1 MTSETTKSDDL
12 SALGR
17 APFDDVLREFE
28 SQMAQSNRA
37 FLLGAGCSR
46 CANLP
51 IMSELTEKVLAYDSL
66 SVTTKKVLQ
75 YLRTKYD
82 GSHGTTIE
90 DYMSDIVDVLAVA
103 ERRRDCG
110 AANEKIAFDGEEYS
124 ADDLAKSLHE
134 IKDVMVSFLKPENVD
149 IATHR
154 EFVKTVC
161 SLRAGKRVADDV
173 VDYFVLNYDT
183 LVEDALG
190 LECFPYVDGFSGGAI
205 GWWDAGAYEKMGVV
219 ARVFKLHGSV
229 DWRLLGKNWLPRRMR
244 DEGILGSIKDEV
256 KERAMIWPAATK
268 YRETQRDPYA
278 QLLELMRRSFC
289 PREPQEVVL
298 TICGYRFADIHIN
311 AEIDRALRESNRR
324 LNLLIFTE
332 DNEPVRW
339 VKSWFEDK
347 EVNEQ
352 VRIHA
357 KRGFFHAGKVNKSSE
372 DLPWWKFENIVRL
385 LGGER

>member
-1 MTSETTKSDDL
+1 MKIS
-12 SALGR
+12 
-17 APFDDVLREFE
+17 FD
-28 SQMAQSNRA
+28 A
-37 FLLGAGCSR
+37 
-46 CANLP
+46 
-51 IMSELTEKVLAYDSL
+51 
-66 SVTTKKVLQ
+66 
-75 YLRTKYD
+75 
-82 GSHGTTIE
+82 
-90 DYMSDIVDVLAVA
+90 
-103 ERRRDCG
+103 
-110 AANEKIAFDGEEYS
+110 EEYS
-124 ADDLAKSLHE
+124 ADDLAKSLSE
-134 IKDVMVSFLKPENVD
+134 IKSVMVDFLKPQNVD
-149 IATHR
+149 ITTHR

-161 SLRAGKRVADDV
+161 SLRAGKRGANDV

-190 LECFPYVDGFSGGAI
+190 LECFPYVDGFTGGAI
-205 GWWDAGAYEKMGVV
+205 GWWDAGAYEKKGVV

-229 DWRLLGKNWLPRRMR
+229 DWRLLGNNWLPRRMR
-244 DEGILGSIKDEV
+244 DEGILASIKDEV
-256 KERAMIWPAATK
+256 RERAMIWPAATK

-278 QLLELMRRSFC
+278 QLLELMRKSFS
-289 PREPQEVVL
+289 PRESQEVVL

-332 DNEPVRW
+332 DNEPVHW

-357 KRGFFHAGKVNKSSE
+357 KRGFFHASKVTKSSE